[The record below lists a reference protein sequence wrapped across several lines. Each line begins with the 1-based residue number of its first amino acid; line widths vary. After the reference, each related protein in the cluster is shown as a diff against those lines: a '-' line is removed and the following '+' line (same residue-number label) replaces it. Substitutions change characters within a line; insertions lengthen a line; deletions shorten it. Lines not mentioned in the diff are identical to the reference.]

1 MHELRSLFPYVR
13 KHWGSY
19 VLGVL
24 CLALTSGSQIL
35 IPQFLRVAVDRISSG
50 QFELSGIGTLML
62 GLIGVSLAI
71 AGGRFGWRYFIH
83 GASRRIERE
92 LREQLFNK
100 FLELQPSYYNRS
112 QIGDLMAR
120 STNDMN
126 AVRMASGMALVALF
140 DGLFMTVAIL
150 IILFSQQPQIAAI
163 AIIPLPLITAL
174 TLFLGRF
181 IRGMFRSVQE
191 GFSQLS
197 QQTQEVFSGVRV
209 VKSFVKEAFFL
220 AKFREANETYQ
231 ERNMRLVRVW
241 GLFFPIVTLLAGVMM
256 LILLRFGGEAVIMG
270 ELSAGDFVATL
281 SYLEMLIWPMLGA
294 GFTVN
299 LLQRGAASLGRIN
312 AVLREEPE
320 IKNPDD
326 PVTAMPSTAISIRDL
341 SFTYGDVEKEG
352 HAKARAPA
360 NDHGDD
366 SAEERERPAL
376 DGVSLEVPEG
386 SILGILGRT
395 GSGKSTLLR
404 LLPRLQNPPR
414 GTLFIGG
421 VDILDYDLATLRSA
435 FGVVPQDTFLFS
447 ASLREN
453 IAYGVDDPDDE
464 FIQHVADVST
474 ISRDMKVFPNGWDT
488 QVGERGITLSGGQK
502 QRVAISRA
510 LAKDPRIL
518 VFDDALSAVDT
529 ETEELILNKLLTER
543 EGRTSII
550 VSHRV
555 STLATADRVAVLDR
569 GQLVQYGTH
578 EELLAQD
585 GFYREV
591 ATLQQLARAKTSH

>member
-1 MHELRSLFPYVR
+1 MKELKTLLPYL
-13 KHWGSY
+13 KEYAWAY
-19 VLGVL
+19 VLGIG
-24 CLALTSGSQIL
+24 CLAITSGSQIL
-35 IPQFLRVAVDRISSG
+35 IPQFLRIAVDRITSG
-50 QFELSGIGTLML
+50 QFELAGIGYLML

-71 AGGRFGWRYFIH
+71 AAGRFGWRYFIH
-83 GASRRIERE
+83 GSSRRIESE
-92 LREQLFNK
+92 LRQRLFDK

-126 AVRMASGMALVALF
+126 AIRMATGMALVALF
-140 DGLFMTVAIL
+140 DGLFMTIAIL
-150 IILFSQQPQIAAI
+150 SILFTQQPRIAAI
-163 AIIPLPLITAL
+163 AIVPLPFITVM

-181 IRGMFRSVQE
+181 IRGMFKSVQE
-191 GFSQLS
+191 GFSKLS
-197 QQTQEVFSGVRV
+197 QQTQEIFSGVRV

-220 AKFREANETYQ
+220 SRFRDANEEYQ
-231 ERNMRLVRVW
+231 RRNMRLVRIW
-241 GLFFPIVTLLAGVMM
+241 GLFFPVVTFLAGVMT

-270 ELSAGDFVATL
+270 DLSAGEFVATL

-299 LLQRGAASLGRIN
+299 MLQRGAASLGRVN
-312 AVLREEPE
+312 EVLNEQPE
-320 IKNPDD
+320 ITNPDD
-326 PVTAMPSTAISIRDL
+326 PVTTMPSTSISIRGLTFAYED
-341 SFTYGDVEKEG
+341 SEG
-352 HAKARAPA
+352 PSLQ
-360 NDHGDD
+360 DID
-366 SAEERERPAL
+366 
-376 DGVSLEVPEG
+376 LEVPEG

-414 GTLFIGG
+414 GSILIGG
-421 VDILDYDLATLRSA
+421 VDVLDYDLATLRSA
-435 FGVVPQDTFLFS
+435 FGAVPQDTFLFS
-447 ASLREN
+447 ATLREN
-453 IAYGVDDPDDE
+453 VAFAVNDPSE
-464 FIQHVADVST
+464 EHIQHVADVST
-474 ISRDMKVFPNGWDT
+474 ISRDMRIFPNGWET

-529 ETEELILNKLLTER
+529 ETEELILSKLLTER

-555 STLATADRVAVLDR
+555 STLATADRIAVLDGGR
-569 GQLVQYGTH
+569 LAQYGTH
-578 EELLAQD
+578 EELLAQA
-585 GFYREV
+585 GFYREI
-591 ATLQQLARAKTSH
+591 ASLQQLSRSQSSG

>member
-1 MHELRSLFPYVR
+1 MKELRTLLPYLKKYRWAYILGIVSLAV
-13 KHWGSY
+13 
-19 VLGVL
+19 
-24 CLALTSGSQIL
+24 TSGSQIL
-35 IPQFLRVAVDRISSG
+35 IPQFLRLAVDEISSG
-50 QFELSGIGTLML
+50 SLDLREIGRLML
-62 GLIGVSLAI
+62 GLVAVSLAI
-71 AGGRFGWRYFIH
+71 AGGRFGWRYFIQ
-83 GASRRIERE
+83 GSSRRIEAE
-92 LREQLFNK
+92 LRSRLFDK

-126 AVRMASGMALVALF
+126 AIRMASGMALVALF

-163 AIIPLPLITAL
+163 AIIPLPFITAI

-181 IRGMFRSVQE
+181 IRGMFKSVQE
-191 GFSQLS
+191 GFSELS
-197 QQTQEVFSGVRV
+197 RQTQEIFSGVRV
-209 VKSFVKEAFFL
+209 VKSFVKERFFL
-220 AKFREANETYQ
+220 KRFRDANEQYQ
-231 ERNMRLVRVW
+231 SRNMRLVRVW
-241 GLFFPIVTLLAGVMM
+241 GLFFPVVTFLAGLMT

-270 ELSAGDFVATL
+270 DLSPGEFVATL

-299 LLQRGAASLGRIN
+299 MLQRGAASLGRVN
-312 AVLREEPE
+312 EVLAEEPE
-320 IKNPDD
+320 ITNPED
-326 PVTAMPSTAISIRDL
+326 PVTKMPSTSIGIRNL
-341 SFTYGDVEKEG
+341 RFAYGDG
-352 HAKARAPA
+352 
-360 NDHGDD
+360 
-366 SAEERERPAL
+366 EEAAL
-376 DGVSLEVPEG
+376 DGVDLEVPEG

-414 GTLFIGG
+414 GTVFVGG
-421 VDILDYDLATLRSA
+421 VDVLDYDLATLRSA
-435 FGVVPQDTFLFS
+435 FGAVPQDTFLFS

-453 IAYGVDDPDDE
+453 IAFGVEEPDE
-464 FIQHVADVST
+464 EYIRHVADVST
-474 ISRDMKVFPNGWDT
+474 ISRDMKIFPQGWDT

-529 ETEELILNKLLTER
+529 ETEELILNKLLSER

-555 STLATADRVAVLDR
+555 STLATADRIAVLER
-569 GQLVQYGTH
+569 GRLVQYGTH
-578 EELLAQD
+578 EELLAED
-585 GFYREV
+585 GFYREI
-591 ATLQQLARAKTSH
+591 ATLQQLSRTRTSHQEG

>member
-1 MHELRSLFPYVR
+1 MKELRTLLPYLKKYR
-13 KHWGSY
+13 WAYIFGI
-19 VLGVL
+19 L
-24 CLALTSGSQIL
+24 CLAVTSGSQIL
-35 IPQFLRVAVDRISSG
+35 IPQFLRLAVDEISSG
-50 QFELSGIGTLML
+50 SFDLREIGTLML
-62 GLIGVSLAI
+62 GLVAVSLAI

-83 GASRRIERE
+83 GSSRRIEAE
-92 LREQLFNK
+92 LRSRLFDK

-126 AVRMASGMALVALF
+126 AIRMASGMALVALF

-163 AIIPLPLITAL
+163 AIIPLPFITAI

-181 IRGMFRSVQE
+181 IRGMFKSVQE
-191 GFSQLS
+191 GFSELS
-197 QQTQEVFSGVRV
+197 RQTQEIFSGVRV
-209 VKSFVKEAFFL
+209 VKSFVKERFFL
-220 AKFREANETYQ
+220 KRFRDANEQYQ
-231 ERNMRLVRVW
+231 SRNMRLVRVW
-241 GLFFPIVTLLAGVMM
+241 GLFFPVVTFLAGLMT

-270 ELSAGDFVATL
+270 DLSPGEFVATL

-299 LLQRGAASLGRIN
+299 MLQRGAASLGRVN
-312 AVLREEPE
+312 EVLAEEPE
-320 IKNPDD
+320 ITNPED
-326 PVTAMPSTAISIRDL
+326 PVTKMPSTSIGIRNL
-341 SFTYGDVEKEG
+341 RFAYGDG
-352 HAKARAPA
+352 
-360 NDHGDD
+360 
-366 SAEERERPAL
+366 EEAAL
-376 DGVSLEVPEG
+376 DGVDLEVPEG

-414 GTLFIGG
+414 GTVFVGG
-421 VDILDYDLATLRSA
+421 VDVLDYDLATLRSA
-435 FGVVPQDTFLFS
+435 FGAVPQDTFLFS

-453 IAYGVDDPDDE
+453 IAFGVEEPDE
-464 FIQHVADVST
+464 EYIRHVADVST
-474 ISRDMKVFPNGWDT
+474 ISRDMKIFPQGWDT

-529 ETEELILNKLLTER
+529 ETEELILNKLLSER

-555 STLATADRVAVLDR
+555 STLATADRIAVLER
-569 GQLVQYGTH
+569 GRLVQYGTH
-578 EELLAQD
+578 EELLAED
-585 GFYREV
+585 GFYREI
-591 ATLQQLARAKTSH
+591 ATLQQLSRTRTSHQEG